1 LSQDKISKYLE
12 NRIREIEK
20 KIKELSEELE
30 ILKQIASAF
39 PGSKQ
44 GVVQQVHSE
53 EAKVAQQEK
62 IKVIYAEDEII
73 ANEIVADNMVKIVLR
88 GGIRSEDEIVV
99 NFLLKIL
106 EELKGR
112 KDLDDFKLKES
123 GGYIT
128 QIDLLNPTS
137 IAIRQVEIALRYVW
151 SKHSSG

>member
-1 LSQDKISKYLE
+1 LSQEKISKYLE

-39 PGSKQ
+39 PSVKQ
-44 GVVQQVHSE
+44 GVAQPAYSE
-53 EAKVAQQEK
+53 EAKVTQQEK

-73 ANEIVADNMVKIVLR
+73 ANEIVGDNTVKIVLR
-88 GGIRSEDEIVV
+88 GGIRSDDEIVT

-137 IAIRQVEIALRYVW
+137 IAIRQIEIALRYVW
-151 SKHSSG
+151 SKHSSS

>member
-1 LSQDKISKYLE
+1 MSQDKISKYLE